1 MGRTSEAEFLGEFD
15 EETIQAVDVAM
26 NMGLTSEAEVSEEFD
41 DETMQAVDVAM
52 SMGLTSEPTNEDF
65 KLIVGSQD
73 SSDEVYTVKHNS
85 SDEYSDLEDV
95 DIGEIYEYIKPEY
108 IKDGKICYD
117 ESLNEQKET
126 SSQNLTEENDEDISE
141 EQFLQQQPPEYDE
154 DSKNLLRNDLKEQV
168 CKILKKCG
176 KLSLS
181 FLN

>member
-1 MGRTSEAEFLGEFD
+1 
-15 EETIQAVDVAM
+15 M
-26 NMGLTSEAEVSEEFD
+26 NMDLTSEEELSEEFD

-65 KLIVGSQD
+65 KLIANSQD
-73 SSDEVYTVKHNS
+73 SSNEVYTVKHNS
-85 SDEYSDLEDV
+85 SD
-95 DIGEIYEYIKPEY
+95 EY

-126 SSQNLTEENDEDISE
+126 SSQQDLESLDEALPACTTSSQNLAAENDEDIFE
-141 EQFLQQQPPEYDE
+141 KQFLQQQPPEYDE
-154 DSKNLLRNDLKEQV
+154 DSNNLLRNDLKEQV

-181 FLN
+181 FFN